1 MEALLTLFNK
11 DLLLISI
18 LDQQCLESLKDYVHT
33 QPILWYSDS
42 RIPEENEQ
50 LLKQLI
56 VNNLPKE
63 DTEKIMR
70 TIADSY
76 REESFEKDIIQGI
89 EKGANT
95 KAIEIIRRMLQEKVD
110 IKLISSVTGLSTDAI
125 LKIQNKL

>member
-11 DLLLISI
+11 DLLLIPI
-18 LDQQCLESLKDYVHT
+18 LHQQCLESLKDYIHT
-33 QPILWYSDS
+33 KLILWYSDA

>member
-1 MEALLTLFNK
+1 LETLLTLFNK

-33 QPILWYSDS
+33 KPILWYSDS

-63 DTEKIMR
+63 D
-70 TIADSY
+70 
-76 REESFEKDIIQGI
+76 KDY
-89 EKGANT
+89 ENYC
-95 KAIEIIRRMLQEKVD
+95 
-110 IKLISSVTGLSTDAI
+110 
-125 LKIQNKL
+125 